1 MNNHCL
7 VISKFESYDRNKY
20 TSNILYI
27 EDYISIASVQD
38 ARKLTDKV
46 FKNNASF
53 ISKYNYE
60 GFKISWSWYSEIF
73 QFCIK
78 YLEILQLIQAID
90 LLNIKNIEL
99 GNIPGQYKKVLEIY
113 FFDKKVESINSE
125 GRKMLLYKGILLNSM
140 MLLYSLVSISFLSL
154 SNKNRVGSYSGDFV
168 YKKTQSDYR
177 LNHLYKKYHEHKINY
192 IEFIRETTAKNF
204 FLNIFK
210 RKRFAIYFT
219 SIIYFINLFHKK
231 SVYKKKPS
239 NFFESILFKYHN
251 QNEVFIKSAALIAQ
265 LYKSININELVI
277 ISFNSRSAHLAVAA
291 KSLNIKTI
299 GIMHGLQQKEF
310 AVYEFMESYSEEKK
324 IGCDVYGVWSPHYL
338 DYFKKYSKIMNP
350 KNIFY
355 SGLLRPVEKF
365 EKLNLFQ
372 RISTNKIK
380 VLIISEPLI
389 SVSEIIPF
397 LTQLL
402 KHNDIEAA
410 IKVRPMVRDI
420 YYEKLKEI
428 FPQSSELKVFD
439 GKIEDVAPY
448 YDVFIGSNSTAVIEA
463 SLFGKIS
470 VLLDTIKFG
479 DYFEIDSLV
488 SGHLLLVKNSES
500 LYDHIVD
507 RVNNENSLGTILK
520 IRKRFFGE
528 NLDGTQWIIDQIE
541 QAKYK
546 KI

>member
-1 MNNHCL
+1 
-7 VISKFESYDRNKY
+7 
-20 TSNILYI
+20 
-27 EDYISIASVQD
+27 
-38 ARKLTDKV
+38 
-46 FKNNASF
+46 
-53 ISKYNYE
+53 
-60 GFKISWSWYSEIF
+60 
-73 QFCIK
+73 
-78 YLEILQLIQAID
+78 
-90 LLNIKNIEL
+90 
-99 GNIPGQYKKVLEIY
+99 
-113 FFDKKVESINSE
+113 
-125 GRKMLLYKGILLNSM
+125 
-140 MLLYSLVSISFLSL
+140 
-154 SNKNRVGSYSGDFV
+154 
-168 YKKTQSDYR
+168 
-177 LNHLYKKYHEHKINY
+177 
-192 IEFIRETTAKNF
+192 
-204 FLNIFK
+204 
-210 RKRFAIYFT
+210 
-219 SIIYFINLFHKK
+219 
-231 SVYKKKPS
+231 
-239 NFFESILFKYHN
+239 
-251 QNEVFIKSAALIAQ
+251 
-265 LYKSININELVI
+265 
-277 ISFNSRSAHLAVAA
+277 
-291 KSLNIKTI
+291 
-299 GIMHGLQQKEF
+299 
-310 AVYEFMESYSEEKK
+310 
-324 IGCDVYGVWSPHYL
+324 
-338 DYFKKYSKIMNP
+338 MNP